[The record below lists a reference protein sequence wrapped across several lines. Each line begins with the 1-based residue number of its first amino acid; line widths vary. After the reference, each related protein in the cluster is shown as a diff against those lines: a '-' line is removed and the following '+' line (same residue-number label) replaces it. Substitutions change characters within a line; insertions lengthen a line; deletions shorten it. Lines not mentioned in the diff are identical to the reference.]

1 MNRGDKHPTDPAVA
15 RTQRLAK
22 AEERRVDALI
32 FRDRGDEAREQMR
45 QAATLEVGDGKFVN
59 LDDTVLEPTE
69 EWLGKGDV
77 ETYTP
82 KAPDGTVRS
91 VTTVRRV
98 NTPIVRRMWAKGRL
112 RDEQLAACERYRA
125 VHEHAGLMGRWK
137 SSQISMTGNVGGGG
151 GLSQSPMAMHE
162 WEADAREEFRA
173 ARADMRPFYLHFFDA
188 VVLEDLPIS
197 RAWRFARCPK
207 HKAEALFRDA
217 AKELA
222 EFYEARGVDLKIH
235 ES

>member
-1 MNRGDKHPTDPAVA
+1 MSADGAVKRAKRAQTD
-15 RTQRLAK
+15 
-22 AEERRVDALI
+22 ERRRVQRIIDRDA
-32 FRDRGDEAREQMR
+32 GDAAREDMR
-45 QAATLEVGDGKFVN
+45 KQAEVEVKAGSFVH
-59 LDDTVLEPTE
+59 LDDTVVEPTP
-69 EWLGKGDV
+69 EWTEKGDV
-77 ETYTP
+77 ERYTP

-91 VTTVRRV
+91 VSTVRRV
-98 NTPIVRRMWAKGRL
+98 ATPVVRRMWAKGRL

-125 VHEHAGLMGRWK
+125 AHEQAGLTGRWK
-137 SSQISMTGNVGGGG
+137 SSHLSLTGNVGGGG
-151 GLSQSPMAMHE
+151 GAGQSPMATHE
-162 WEADAREEFRA
+162 WEAQAREEFRA

-222 EFYEARGVDLKIH
+222 DFYEARGVELKIH